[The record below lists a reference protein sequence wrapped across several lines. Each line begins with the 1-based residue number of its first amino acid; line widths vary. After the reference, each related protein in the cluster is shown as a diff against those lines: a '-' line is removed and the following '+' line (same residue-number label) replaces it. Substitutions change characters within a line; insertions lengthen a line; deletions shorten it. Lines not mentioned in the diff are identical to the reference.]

1 MNTSKG
7 SITPA
12 RFQDVNRLA
21 LSRVEGVL
29 AHWLPGGVIKNGEY
43 IVKNPARDDR
53 NAGSFSV
60 NLNTG

>member
-43 IVKNPARDDR
+43 IVFCQPQHRPVVR
-53 NAGSFSV
+53 
-60 NLNTG
+60 LCHR